1 MQQRD
6 CTQETAFHGYTILCH
21 CIIVSLCHCIVS
33 YRIIVSLYRIVSY
46 HCIIVSLYHYI
57 IVSLYHI
64 VSYHV
69 TQELNLPVKLRFYAN
84 NIKRS
89 YTLHQSFD
97 SLLSHHFP
105 ATDRYTTWADGIH
118 RGNGDVRLN
127 SSCPYYRVGSKVG
140 GVCITPM
147 VKYENL
153 VHVNSQWEM
162 GEDLWGANLVAT
174 ESNRC
179 AGIPV

>member
-1 MQQRD
+1 M
-6 CTQETAFHGYTILCH
+6 
-21 CIIVSLCHCIVS
+21 
-33 YRIIVSLYRIVSY
+33 
-46 HCIIVSLYHYI
+46 
-57 IVSLYHI
+57 
-64 VSYHV
+64 
-69 TQELNLPVKLRFYAN
+69 
-84 NIKRS
+84 
-89 YTLHQSFD
+89 
-97 SLLSHHFP
+97 
-105 ATDRYTTWADGIH
+105 
-118 RGNGDVRLN
+118 RLN